1 MKHLKNL
8 FLVVFTLFC
17 AVSLI
22 SCDKTEDPIES
33 GNETNNSNNE
43 HDSNESNEKPNEDS
57 NETNQPQILVV
68 YFSATNTTKHIA
80 ELINEE
86 VDGTLFEIV
95 PVVSYTSADL
105 NYNNSN
111 SRTSLENKDDSIRPE
126 IEGTVEHMEKYDVIY
141 VGYPIWFAKAPKPV
155 YTFFE
160 AYDFSRKT
168 IIPFC
173 TSGSS
178 SIGSSAIY
186 LEKLTKSATWLNG
199 TRFSSNAT
207 QSTIASWI
215 KGLKY

>member
-1 MKHLKNL
+1 MKHFKNL
-8 FLVVFTLFC
+8 LLLVVTLFF
-17 AVSLI
+17 AISLI
-22 SCDKTEDPIES
+22 SCGKTEDPVES
-33 GNETNNSNNE
+33 GSENNNSNG
-43 HDSNESNEKPNEDS
+43 SNEKPNET
-57 NETNQPQILVV
+57 NEHRILVA

-86 VDGTLFEIV
+86 VDGVLFEII
-95 PVVSYTSADL
+95 PAVSYTSADL

-126 IEGTVEHMEKYDVIY
+126 IKGTVENMEQYDVVYI
-141 VGYPIWFAKAPKPV
+141 GYPIWFGKAPKPV

-160 AYDFSRKT
+160 AYDFSGKT

-178 SIGSSAIY
+178 SIGSSATY

-199 TRFSSNAT
+199 TRFSSTAN
-207 QSTIASWI
+207 QSTVASWI
-215 KGLKY
+215 EGLKY

>member
-8 FLVVFTLFC
+8 LLVVVTLFF

-22 SCDKTEDPIES
+22 SCGKTEDPIES
-33 GNETNNSNNE
+33 ENENNNSNNE
-43 HDSNESNEKPNEDS
+43 NNSNGSNEKPNETS
-57 NETNQPQILVV
+57 EHKILVA
-68 YFSATNTTKHIA
+68 YFSATNTTKRIA
-80 ELINEE
+80 ELIQEE
-86 VDGTLFEIV
+86 VEGTLFEIV

-111 SRTSLENKDDSIRPE
+111 SRTSLENQDDSIRPE
-126 IEGTVEHMEKYDVIY
+126 IKGMVENMDQYDVVYI
-141 VGYPIWFAKAPKPV
+141 GYPIWFGKAPKPV

-160 AYDFSRKT
+160 SYDFSGKT

-178 SIGSSAIY
+178 SIGSSATY
-186 LEKLTKSATWLNG
+186 LEKLTKSSTWLSG
-199 TRFSSNAT
+199 TRFSSTAT